1 MGWGGRPAPC
11 ERGPEAMPGSA
22 VGVGGLHPAL
32 LRGLRGSGWELAASG
47 HAAGAF
53 GSSPGAP
60 GKLRCQRQN
69 IKGAANG

>member
-1 MGWGGRPAPC
+1 M
-11 ERGPEAMPGSA
+11 
-22 VGVGGLHPAL
+22 GVGGLHPAL